1 MKKRSLFII
10 IILIFAAGG
19 IAMFSH
25 RQNQASQRENKIIKK
40 KQKDISG
47 IENMPEQ
54 YEEKASEKGTL
65 KELSYKVHMKNE
77 NNKTIQ
83 KKAMVYLPYNYSK
96 NKKYNTFYLL
106 HGYGGSY
113 QTFLGSVL
121 SPRTF
126 KNVLDHM
133 IQEGDIAP
141 MIVVTPEYTDEYE
154 DYYETIEQIGDEIV
168 STLIP
173 EIESTYSTYTKSITK
188 KELIASRNHRAV
200 GGFSMGGCAT
210 WYTLKNH
217 MEYFEYYLPMSM
229 PLYYNPKGYEKS
241 ESINSARRIHEGI
254 QNANL
259 KSKKFYVFAASGTD
273 DFMSEA
279 TKKQL
284 SDLYKYKEFKETKDN
299 FTNGNAMFYSWKGH
313 KHSFKESYPYLYNGL
328 LHFYR

>member
-1 MKKRSLFII
+1 MKKKSLFII
-10 IILIFAAGG
+10 IVLIFAAGG
-19 IAMFSH
+19 IAMFSRH
-25 RQNQASQRENKIIKK
+25 QNQASQRANKTIKK
-40 KQKDISG
+40 KQKNING
-47 IENMPEQ
+47 INNMPKE
-54 YEEKASEKGTL
+54 YEEKAAEKGTL
-65 KELSYKVHMKNE
+65 KELSYKISMKNG
-77 NNKTIQ
+77 NNKTIE

-96 NKKYNTFYLL
+96 NKKYNTFYLM

-113 QTFLGSVL
+113 QTFLGSIL
-121 SPRTF
+121 FPRTF

-133 IQEGDIAP
+133 IQEGDIDP
-141 MIVVTPEYTDEYE
+141 LIVVTPGYTDEYD
-154 DYYETIEQIGDEIV
+154 DYYETVEQIGDEIV
-168 STLIP
+168 TTLIP
-173 EIESTYSTYTKSITK
+173 EIESTYSTYTKSTTK
-188 KELIASRNHRAV
+188 KDLIASRNHRAV

-229 PLYYNPKGYEKS
+229 PLYYNPNGYEAS

-254 QNANL
+254 KNAPL
-259 KSKKFYVFAASGTD
+259 KSKKFYVFAASGTK

-284 SDLYKYKEFKETKDN
+284 SDLYKYKEFKK
-299 FTNGNAMFYSWKGH
+299 TNTMFYSWKGH